1 MSARRPPATLA
12 TSRDGTRWTIRAIEP
27 ADWAELQR
35 LHLRLSPRSRRRR
48 FLSELRT
55 LPEPLARRFAAVD
68 FEDAA
73 AFVAQR
79 PGETAI
85 RGVARFARD
94 AEERELADIAV
105 VVEDAF
111 QRRGLGQLLM
121 RRLAAFAWECG
132 IRRFRAEVLG
142 ENAEVLALFRRL
154 GFPFEVQPDLELL
167 RVEIVLAPPQGP
179 S

>member
-1 MSARRPPATLA
+1 MLPARPPALSVTL
-12 TSRDGTRWTIRAIEP
+12 RDGSRWTIRAIEP
-27 ADWAELQR
+27 EDWRELQQ

-73 AFVAQR
+73 AFVAHR
-79 PGETAI
+79 PGEAAI

-94 AEERELADIAV
+94 AQERELADIAV

-111 QRRGLGQLLM
+111 QRLGLGQLLM
-121 RRLAAFAWECG
+121 RRLAEFARERG

-167 RVEIVLAPPQGP
+167 RVEVVLPPPQEA